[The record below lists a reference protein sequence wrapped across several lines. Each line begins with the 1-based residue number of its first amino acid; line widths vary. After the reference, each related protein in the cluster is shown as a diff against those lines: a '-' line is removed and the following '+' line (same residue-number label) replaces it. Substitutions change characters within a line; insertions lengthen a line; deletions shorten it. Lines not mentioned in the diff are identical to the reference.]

1 MLAYLKVANPY
12 AKALFQAAV
21 KASELKEA
29 MVEFNSLIDFKEK
42 NHELINKIFA
52 SFVGPKTKLQTAQA
66 ISKHLGFKT
75 CIKNFL
81 PLIAQAKR
89 VEIIESCHQIF
100 CDLFNNAQQKMVV
113 TLVVN
118 KKSDAKIKNLI
129 IKMLEK
135 ATSKKVELT
144 EKINKDI
151 LGGFILE
158 YKSGE
163 IDNSLKTKLNK
174 LEKLANT
181 ELTGYCSQQK

>member
-52 SFVGPKTKLQTAQA
+52 SFVGPKTKLQTAQS

-81 PLIAQAKR
+81 PLIVQAKR

-181 ELTGYCSQQK
+181 ELTRYCSQQK